1 MLCPFPVI
9 EHHSSSFFLSSKYVF
24 PANLLPVTFFPITP
38 FLVTFPRFVFPAT
51 VQLLIYKPR
60 FCRQSF
66 FYHSDVVGASPVD
79 AAPTTSSYST
89 KHLVSMDWATT
100 TARRDDE
107 HLSSTLPQINPDT
120 AYVVCIS
127 VSLGFPYMVSVFPCF
142 PYMVSIC
149 PYFLIW

>member
-1 MLCPFPVI
+1 MLCLFPVI

-51 VQLLIYKPR
+51 VQLLIYRPR

-66 FYHSDVVGASPVD
+66 FYHSDVVGASPVG

-89 KHLVSMDWATT
+89 KHLASMDWATT

-107 HLSSTLPQINPDT
+107 HLPFWICSVYNIFFPAS
-120 AYVVCIS
+120 VRIS
-127 VSLGFPYMVSVFPCF
+127 CNTPYLSPSHKTCTTKE
-142 PYMVSIC
+142 PLY
-149 PYFLIW
+149 